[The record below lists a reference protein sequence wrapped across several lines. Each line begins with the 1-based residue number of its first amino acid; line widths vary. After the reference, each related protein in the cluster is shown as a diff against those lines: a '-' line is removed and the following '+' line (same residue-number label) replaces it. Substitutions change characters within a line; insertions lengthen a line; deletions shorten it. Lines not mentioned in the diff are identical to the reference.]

1 MGVFDG
7 LKKKPLADNDSSALP
22 AIASYGNLRWLK
34 WLLLIPI
41 VMLIFAFLPFS
52 QVPAGNRGIVTSFG
66 DVRSVRNEGL
76 QWHWPWEKLQ
86 LISIRADGADVKKS
100 EGGTKDSQPV
110 YTDLTVRYEIKP
122 DSVEEVYKRF
132 ARDGNMDRYVET
144 ATQES
149 FKAITARYSADE
161 LITKRAQVSLEIN
174 AEIDKRVDKFGVN
187 IISVDMTQFSFSQS
201 YMQAVNEKVT
211 EEQKKLAA
219 ENALKRIQIEQQQQ
233 VVSAKAQAEATKER
247 TDAEAYSLTKL
258 AEARAEALKK
268 ENAALR
274 ENKDVLELRRIEV
287 EKLKAEKW
295 NGALPT
301 NMYGSAPIPYLN
313 VDGAKK

>member
-1 MGVFDG
+1 MSIFD
-7 LKKKPLADNDSSALP
+7 KFRVAKSSGEFASAGP
-22 AIASYGNLRWLK
+22 APGAILRWLGLG
-34 WLLLIPI
+34 LLL
-41 VMLIFAFLPFS
+41 MLLFAFSPFT
-52 QVPAGNRGIVTSFG
+52 QVPAGSRGIVTAYG
-66 DVRSVRNEGL
+66 DVRSVRSEGL
-76 QWHWPWEKLQ
+76 QWHWPWEKIQ
-86 LISIRADGADVKKS
+86 LISLRADSADVKKS

-122 DSVEEVYKRF
+122 ESVQEVYVRF

-144 ATQES
+144 ATQEA
-149 FKAITARYSADE
+149 FKAVTARYSADE

-174 AEIDKRVDKFGVN
+174 AEIDKRVDRFGVN

-247 TDAEAYSLTKL
+247 TDAEAYALVKL
-258 AEARAEALKK
+258 AEGRA
-268 ENAALR
+268 
-274 ENKDVLELRRIEV
+274 DLRRIEV
-287 EKLKAEKW
+287 EKVKAEKW

-301 NMYGSAPIPYLN
+301 HVYGSAPMPWMN
-313 VDGAKK
+313 VDAAKLVATK

>member
-1 MGVFDG
+1 MSVFD
-7 LKKKPLADNDSSALP
+7 KFRVAKPSGEFASAGPSLG
-22 AIASYGNLRWLK
+22 AIVRWLGFG
-34 WLLLIPI
+34 LLL
-41 VMLIFAFLPFS
+41 MLLFAFLPFT
-52 QVPAGNRGIVTSFG
+52 QVPAGSRGIVTAYG
-66 DVRSVRNEGL
+66 DVRSVRSEGL
-76 QWHWPWEKLQ
+76 QWHWPWEKIQ
-86 LISIRADGADVKKS
+86 LISLRADSADVKKS

-122 DSVEEVYKRF
+122 ESVQEVYVRF

-144 ATQES
+144 ATQEA
-149 FKAITARYSADE
+149 FKAVTARYSADE
-161 LITKRAQVSLEIN
+161 LITKRAQVSQEIN
-174 AEIDKRVDKFGVN
+174 VEIDKRVDRFGVN

-247 TDAEAYSLTKL
+247 TDAEAYALVKL
-258 AEARAEALKK
+258 AEGRADALRK
-268 ENAALR
+268 ENSALR
-274 ENKDVLELRRIEV
+274 ENKDVLDLRRIEV
-287 EKLKAEKW
+287 EKVKAERW

-301 NMYGSAPIPYLN
+301 HVYGSAPMPWMN
-313 VDGAKK
+313 VDAAKPVAAK